1 MAINKNTND
10 ILERVR
16 KKQIL
21 TADLLQKPLKK
32 ICKKQTKKLKKG
44 NLYQL
49 NGHCNNDKVFC

>member
-32 ICKKQTKKLKKG
+32 ICKKKKKKKTKERKFVSIKRSL
-44 NLYQL
+44 
-49 NGHCNNDKVFC
+49 